1 MYIITNENNVIMFLG
16 NTRGKTS
23 DGRRYFYE
31 DSNGSRVAFA
41 IEHNEYVI
49 ESVPSEV
56 IPEKYCYTEAEGF
69 YINPNW
75 KEPNPDNTYEGVSDE
90 VFEQILSD
98 YREKL
103 AGEAAGNGYNS

>member
-1 MYIITNENNVIMFLG
+1 MYIIVRKEDNTISGIGKFLDYLDNGYPRLVEEDIAFVSEQVNVF
-16 NTRGKTS
+16 
-23 DGRRYFYE
+23 E
-31 DSNGSRVAFA
+31 VDSIPA
-41 IEHNEYVI
+41 
-49 ESVPSEV
+49 EV
-56 IPEKYCYTEAEGF
+56 IPAKYCYTEAEGF

-103 AGEAAGNGYNS
+103 AGEAADNGYNS

>member
-1 MYIITNENNVIMFLG
+1 MYIITNENSVIMFLG

-41 IEHNEYVI
+41 IEHNEY
-49 ESVPSEV
+49 ETDSVPSEV
-56 IPEKYCYTEAEGF
+56 IPEKYCYTEVEGF

-75 KEPNPDNTYEGVSDE
+75 VKPDPTNIYDIPDETYHAIINDLTSE
-90 VFEQILSD
+90 VAS
-98 YREKL
+98 
-103 AGEAAGNGYNS
+103 NGY

>member
-1 MYIITNENNVIMFLG
+1 MYIIVRKEDNVILG
-16 NTRGKTS
+16 LGKTL
-23 DGRRYFYE
+23 DYLDNGYPRLVEE
-31 DSNGSRVAFA
+31 DVAFVSDA
-41 IEHNEYVI
+41 VNVF
-49 ESVPSEV
+49 EV
-56 IPEKYCYTEAEGF
+56 DSIPEGVEPVKYCYTKAEGF

-103 AGEAAGNGYNS
+103 AGEVAGNGYNS

>member
-1 MYIITNENNVIMFLG
+1 MYIISNKIDNEILG
-16 NTRGKTS
+16 LGKTL
-23 DGRRYFYE
+23 DYLDNGYPRLVEE
-31 DSNGSRVAFA
+31 DVAFVLDA
-41 IEHNEYVI
+41 VNVFEAD
-49 ESVPSEV
+49 S
-56 IPEKYCYTEAEGF
+56 IPEGVEPVKYCYTEAEGF

-103 AGEAAGNGYNS
+103 AGEAADNGYNS